1 MRHHVEDTVLLT
13 NSSII
18 NLSLLGPCYLQCKA
32 AFDVGVN
39 APGPTDDA
47 REELEEDQEDIFDES
62 SDEEVD
68 HGHEGSTL
76 VQGEIGSSATFLL
89 GARTRYGRAI
99 RFNNRLL
106 Y

>member
-1 MRHHVEDTVLLT
+1 M
-13 NSSII
+13 
-18 NLSLLGPCYLQCKA
+18 LSKA

-47 REELEEDQEDIFDES
+47 REELEEDQEDIFYES

-68 HGHEGSTL
+68 HGHEGSPL